1 MKINT
6 GARKTSRNISTP
18 NGSSRDSW
26 TQVFNYTTNTFLRYA
41 KTINDVHNLEVIAGM
56 SYQESS
62 RDYSNVEG
70 QQFPSNS
77 YRETTSAATITV
89 GSTQETSFSFLSYFA
104 RANYKLNN
112 RYLFGL
118 SGRVDG
124 SSRFGKDNRYGFFP
138 AASAGWILTEESFL
152 ENNSTIAFLKLRA
165 SYGLTGNGEIDNF
178 ASRGRTIFRRCRDMP
193 VYRGNDRHN
202 WKILILSGS
211 RQAQFDIGVDFG
223 LFNNRITGEIDYYE
237 KHTSDLLLNVN
248 GGRVID
254 AGENASLADGH
265 VRRLLAV

>member
-1 MKINT
+1 MFATYSFTKDLSVRAEIGYDLLNQHEDKYW
-6 GARKTSRNISTP
+6 GKENQRNISTP

-41 KTINDVHNLEVIAGM
+41 KTINDAHNLEVIAGM

-112 RYLFGL
+112 RYLF
-118 SGRVDG
+118 
-124 SSRFGKDNRYGFFP
+124 RF
-138 AASAGWILTEESFL
+138 L
-152 ENNSTIAFLKLRA
+152 
-165 SYGLTGNGEIDNF
+165 
-178 ASRGRTIFRRCRDMP
+178 
-193 VYRGNDRHN
+193 
-202 WKILILSGS
+202 
-211 RQAQFDIGVDFG
+211 
-223 LFNNRITGEIDYYE
+223 
-237 KHTSDLLLNVN
+237 
-248 GGRVID
+248 
-254 AGENASLADGH
+254 
-265 VRRLLAV
+265 